1 MRARG
6 ERIILEVL
14 LGSLRSLPVIA
25 TLRRPLAKPALCVV
39 TTVMPVRRCISQRL
53 APCAPPRDRRQGRL
67 TVGKGSG
74 DNRSASLGWAFPP
87 GLPQTLSLV
96 GRAGAPWRAL
106 PARLLFNRLSQQ
118 TVWRTAPPPSIRLGR
133 LPCPVRA
140 FAPGQHFIWR

>member
-14 LGSLRSLPVIA
+14 LGSLRPLPVMT

-39 TTVMPVRRCISQRL
+39 TTVVPARRCISQRL

-106 PARLLFNRLSQQ
+106 PARLLCSTDCHSTWSGEQ
-118 TVWRTAPPPSIRLGR
+118 
-133 LPCPVRA
+133 PVSR
-140 FAPGQHFIWR
+140 R